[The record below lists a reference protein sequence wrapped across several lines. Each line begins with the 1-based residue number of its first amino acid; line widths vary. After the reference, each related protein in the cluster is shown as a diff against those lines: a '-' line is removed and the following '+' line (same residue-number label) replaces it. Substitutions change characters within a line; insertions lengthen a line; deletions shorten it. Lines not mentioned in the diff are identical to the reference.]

1 MKLATPRRVRA
12 AFNKACRSTG
22 LCKASLWGATWGRL
36 TQRQRRVLAA
46 LGMVNLLALSALVV
60 LLLRPP
66 SPLAPRP
73 SPLAP
78 QHLEACRQQLS
89 RALLDAGQAGL
100 VQTQADGTILLQL
113 QRPQTALHDPS
124 LTSPQNPKS
133 EIQNPKS
140 NSLRLD
146 ADGAIWAALEAV
158 AAASRGDCLAFKVV
172 NVTVLL
178 PMPEPPS
185 RGPPAVARQGQGA
198 GPGDTSSSLRAT
210 ARVALPDLLLWS
222 LGEIDDAEL
231 ALRINYQPPAT
242 TTPTSEP

>member
-1 MKLATPRRVRA
+1 MA
-12 AFNKACRSTG
+12 
-22 LCKASLWGATWGRL
+22 
-36 TQRQRRVLAA
+36 
-46 LGMVNLLALSALVV
+46 NLLVLSALVV
-60 LLLRPP
+60 LLLRPL
-66 SPLAPRP
+66 SPPGNTSTT

-78 QHLEACRQQLS
+78 QHLEACRQELS
-89 RALLDAGQAGL
+89 RVLLAAGQAGL

-113 QRPQTALHDPS
+113 QRPQTALHGPS
-124 LTSPQNPKS
+124 PTSPQNPEPVVS
-133 EIQNPKS
+133 EANLS

-158 AAASRGDCLAFKVV
+158 AAASRGDCLAFEAL

-185 RGPPAVARQGQGA
+185 RGPPAVPGPAGPRQGARQGQGA
-198 GPGDTSSSLRAT
+198 GPGATNGSLRAT

-242 TTPTSEP
+242 PGTTSEP

>member
-1 MKLATPRRVRA
+1 
-12 AFNKACRSTG
+12 
-22 LCKASLWGATWGRL
+22 
-36 TQRQRRVLAA
+36 
-46 LGMVNLLALSALVV
+46 MVNLLALSALVV

-178 PMPEPPS
+178 PMPEPPC
-185 RGPPAVARQGQGA
+185 RGLPAVASLPWPPCRGPT

-242 TTPTSEP
+242 PTSEP